1 MTKQER
7 EQAIAE
13 VEEEIAEATP
23 WAESIYARAGVR
35 RGHLAE
41 AWHHVRKRILA
52 VEQARLAK
60 LKRGLREVPR
70 G

>member
-1 MTKQER
+1 MTKQERER

-35 RGHLAE
+35 R
-41 AWHHVRKRILA
+41 VRKRILA
-52 VEQARLAK
+52 VEQARLAE